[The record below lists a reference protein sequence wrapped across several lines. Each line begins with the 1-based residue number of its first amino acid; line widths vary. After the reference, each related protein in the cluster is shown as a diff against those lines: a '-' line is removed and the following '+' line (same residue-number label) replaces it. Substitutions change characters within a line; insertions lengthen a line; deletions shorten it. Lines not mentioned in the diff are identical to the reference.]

1 MQTSQDLKKPFIL
14 TPEQIL
20 LAIPSNDKS
29 ILLYDYPDTSIELK
43 MNGTIGVIFPIGP
56 FTNRSKADR
65 VCD

>member
-43 MNGTIGVIFPIGP
+43 MNGTIGVIFPIG
-56 FTNRSKADR
+56 
-65 VCD
+65 